1 MKLRMLLSNTL
12 RSLKRDIKRS
22 FLTMLGIIIGVAA
35 IITIVAL
42 GDGYKKKIIADMTK
56 NKSEYITLD
65 ASFISDNF
73 YAKIDEQTYYNKKNK
88 NLLEELDVVRNV
100 DFLYTNI
107 EGNEIIELISGDK
120 SITGIVSKLKETKKY
135 DNIIGRN
142 INEIDI
148 EEKKRVLVISESLIN
163 SEFKDDQL
171 LLGNLVKINNV
182 PFEIVGIIK
191 DGEEDISLFSSYDEI
206 QVPYETYKKYF
217 QTEKKITGYKIEL
230 EKDMN
235 VDDSI
240 KAIENTL
247 NSAIKVEGG
256 KFYVN
261 DTSGMISMLGSIL
274 NTITIFISLVA
285 GISLFI
291 AGIGIMNMSYTL
303 VSERTLE
310 IGIKRAIGAQK
321 SDIKKEF
328 LLEGILISVT
338 GGLIGYILSIV
349 IANIISTFMGMI
361 ITPNLFT
368 ASIAIIISA
377 LVGIFSSI
385 LPASKASNANTIDIL
400 K

>member
-1 MKLRMLLSNTL
+1 
-12 RSLKRDIKRS
+12 
-22 FLTMLGIIIGVAA
+22 
-35 IITIVAL
+35 
-42 GDGYKKKIIADMTK
+42 
-56 NKSEYITLD
+56 
-65 ASFISDNF
+65 
-73 YAKIDEQTYYNKKNK
+73 
-88 NLLEELDVVRNV
+88 
-100 DFLYTNI
+100 
-107 EGNEIIELISGDK
+107 
-120 SITGIVSKLKETKKY
+120 
-135 DNIIGRN
+135 
-142 INEIDI
+142 
-148 EEKKRVLVISESLIN
+148 
-163 SEFKDDQL
+163 
-171 LLGNLVKINNV
+171 
-182 PFEIVGIIK
+182 
-191 DGEEDISLFSSYDEI
+191 
-206 QVPYETYKKYF
+206 
-217 QTEKKITGYKIEL
+217 
-230 EKDMN
+230 
-235 VDDSI
+235 
-240 KAIENTL
+240 
-247 NSAIKVEGG
+247 
-256 KFYVN
+256 
-261 DTSGMISMLGSIL
+261 MISMLGSIL

>member
-148 EEKKRVLVISESLIN
+148 EEK
-163 SEFKDDQL
+163 
-171 LLGNLVKINNV
+171 
-182 PFEIVGIIK
+182 
-191 DGEEDISLFSSYDEI
+191 
-206 QVPYETYKKYF
+206 
-217 QTEKKITGYKIEL
+217 
-230 EKDMN
+230 
-235 VDDSI
+235 
-240 KAIENTL
+240 
-247 NSAIKVEGG
+247 
-256 KFYVN
+256 
-261 DTSGMISMLGSIL
+261 
-274 NTITIFISLVA
+274 NTITATISSRA
-285 GISLFI
+285 
-291 AGIGIMNMSYTL
+291 AIGIRVFVTGPSVLNSLTIDSAGAGAVASAIPPKIIPRY
-303 VSERTLE
+303 
-310 IGIKRAIGAQK
+310 IGIPVK
-321 SDIKKEF
+321 
-328 LLEGILISVT
+328 
-338 GGLIGYILSIV
+338 
-349 IANIISTFMGMI
+349 
-361 ITPNLFT
+361 
-368 ASIAIIISA
+368 
-377 LVGIFSSI
+377 
-385 LPASKASNANTIDIL
+385 
-400 K
+400 